1 MSLQYKDRRQ
11 LDLDETRLSRGRPY
25 KLVILPSVLFLMGLA
40 RFSQVQMSS
49 KLKKIATPP
58 FRGLTSNSS

>member
-40 RFSQVQMSS
+40 RFSQVQMSF
-49 KLKKIATPP
+49 KL
-58 FRGLTSNSS
+58 